1 MKLDLKL
8 GAVLAA
14 VTPFIAL
21 GMNAPA
27 KAQSWPTKNVT
38 IIVPLAAGTG
48 MDLVARLYAEKLQQ
62 SLGRTVVV
70 ENRPGASLSLGAA
83 AVAKA
88 GDDAHLFSV
97 VTTTVMVVNPVLKK
111 SVPYN
116 PKADFT
122 PISLYVKSPF
132 IFVVNPGLKVN
143 TVKEFVALAKTRATA
158 KSPLSYAS
166 LGVGAIQ
173 HLSMETLKSH
183 NKIEVLHVPYKSTVQ
198 AVQDMASGHVSAG
211 FTETGAALGLIRDG
225 KLKAL
230 AVASGYELPVLPGV
244 KPLAEAGD
252 MPGFELESWHL
263 LLANSKTP
271 AAVVERMHNEMKK
284 IMADPAIV
292 DRVSNIGLLP
302 SPTPSVEGIK
312 AYIDSEA
319 KKWGK
324 IVRDLKLEGTQ

>member
-1 MKLDLKL
+1 MKFEFKM

-14 VTPFIAL
+14 VAPLVAF
-21 GMNAPA
+21 GMSAPA
-27 KAQSWPTKNVT
+27 QAQSWPTKNIT
-38 IIVPLAAGTG
+38 IIVPLAAGAG
-48 MDLVARLYAEKLQQ
+48 MDLVARLYAEKLQA

-83 AVAKA
+83 AVSKA
-88 GDDAHLFSV
+88 GDDAHLFAV
-97 VTTTVMVVNPVLKK
+97 ATTTVMVVNPVLKK

-116 PKADFT
+116 PKTDFT

-143 TVKEFVALAKTRATA
+143 TVKEFVALAKTRTAA

-173 HLSMETLKSH
+173 HLSMETLKAH
-183 NKIEVLHVPYKSTVQ
+183 HKIDVIHVPYKSTVQ
-198 AVQDMASGHVSAG
+198 AVQDMAAGHVSAG

-230 AVASGYELPVLPGV
+230 AVASGSELPVLPGV
-244 KPLAEAGD
+244 KPLAQEGD
-252 MPGFELESWHL
+252 MAGFELESWHV

-292 DRVSNIGLLP
+292 DRVSKIGLLP

-312 AYIDSEA
+312 AYIASEE
-319 KKWGK
+319 KKWGTV
-324 IVRDLKLEGTQ
+324 VRALKLEGTQ